1 MAASASGAL
10 ANARQ
15 QDLRQ
20 VASNGTATSCKTT
33 APDKPAH
40 RPGSILAL
48 AALAQTFAI
57 GAGAAVAAGIAAFL
71 HPARRRRGRQPPRRR
86 RPSAPPRWW
95 QNRPGLA
102 PDDRGE

>member
-1 MAASASGAL
+1 MSTEAKSSPPRGA
-10 ANARQ
+10 
-15 QDLRQ
+15 
-20 VASNGTATSCKTT
+20 TA
-33 APDKPAH
+33 
-40 RPGSILAL
+40 ILAL
-48 AALAQTFAI
+48 AALAYALAQTFAI

-71 HPARRRRGRQPPRRR
+71 HPARRRRGGQPPRRR